1 MELYCHRGWMLTI
14 IMWKDIETSEDL
26 LGYRFHARLLKEIVL
41 DKSMLPTS
49 IGIFGNWGYG
59 KSSLMLLMEKEIN
72 EEITKQVAEE
82 NNPRIL
88 QVRFNGWQYESY
100 ETTKY
105 SLIQVLLDSVEK
117 YLSDNRDIFDKLD
130 IILKRINLLKLGV
143 LLLKKY
149 VWDKIPNA
157 IKSNLPTAD
166 DLKKCVGVDD
176 ITKFQNEFQNEHTSL
191 FVTKFRT
198 LLESIVEDAKFDS
211 IIVYID
217 DLDRCSG
224 EKMIECIEAIKLFL
238 NVKNTAFVLG
248 ADERMVERAI
258 KEHYPEIE
266 QDKRQIYSPFSDYL
280 EKLIQIP
287 YRLPR
292 LSLNEQYTYIL
303 FLLLKSKYPNFFNA
317 VIKDYNDYKNKEPFG
332 NYDAEKMRA
341 ALGEN
346 KIPDVEALIPIIP
359 MMTRFLNG
367 SPRQLK
373 RFLNTFDLRMRMVQV
388 ANIREIDPTV
398 LAKLML
404 LEYNFKYQRLF
415 ESLYGMQLLGDG
427 IIDKIGE
434 VEECARQKKKLNDK
448 RWQEWE
454 EDNLVLDWLS
464 LSPSLSGVNLK
475 EYFWI
480 ARDSLKNSV
489 PVESLV
495 SNVARRFY
503 LTLRNKQ
510 SAIAKKKFLQEE
522 IAKLEDEERQ
532 MVIMLLNHDFTKNPN
547 DSKVLE
553 LLQADSEVRVLIQNE
568 SDCKSLFSHVDTLKM
583 EPAWGVI
590 LGKLKKNDFWNHFIS
605 PLKFGEK
612 LQKMLNK

>member
-1 MELYCHRGWMLTI
+1 
-14 IMWKDIETSEDL
+14 MWKDIETSEDL

-388 ANIREIDPTV
+388 ANIREIEPTV
-398 LAKLML
+398 LTKLML

-495 SNVARRFY
+495 SNVARRSY

-568 SDCKSLFSHVDTLKM
+568 SDCKSLFSHVDILKM

>member
-1 MELYCHRGWMLTI
+1 
-14 IMWKDIETSEDL
+14 MWKDIETSEDL
-26 LGYRFHARLLKEIVL
+26 LGYRFHAKLLKEIVL

-59 KSSLMLLMEKEIN
+59 KSSLMLLLEKEIN
-72 EEITKQVAEE
+72 EEIAMHVAEG
-82 NNPRIL
+82 NTPRIL

-117 YLSDNRDIFDKLD
+117 YLSDNRDVFEKLD
-130 IILKRINLLKLGV
+130 ILLKRINLLKLGV

-157 IKSNLPTAD
+157 IKSNLPQAD
-166 DLKKCVGVDD
+166 DLKECIGVDD

-198 LLESIVEDAKFDS
+198 LLESIVEEAKFDS

-224 EKMIECIEAIKLFL
+224 KKMIECIEAIKLFL

-341 ALGEN
+341 TLGEN

-388 ANIREIDPTV
+388 ANIREIEPTV

-454 EDNLVLDWLS
+454 EDNLFLDWLS

-495 SNVARRFY
+495 SNVARRSY

-568 SDCKSLFSHVDTLKM
+568 SDCKSLFSHVDILKM

>member
-1 MELYCHRGWMLTI
+1 
-14 IMWKDIETSEDL
+14 MWKDIETSEDL

-248 ADERMVERAI
+248 ADERIVERAI

>member
-1 MELYCHRGWMLTI
+1 
-14 IMWKDIETSEDL
+14 MWKDIETSEDL

-612 LQKMLNK
+612 LHKMLNK

>member
-510 SAIAKKKFLQEE
+510 SAVAKKKFLQEE

>member
-1 MELYCHRGWMLTI
+1 
-14 IMWKDIETSEDL
+14 MWKDIETSEDL
-26 LGYRFHARLLKEIVL
+26 LGYRFHAKLLKEIVL

-59 KSSLMLLMEKEIN
+59 KSSLMLLLEKEIN
-72 EEITKQVAEE
+72 EEIAMHVAEG
-82 NNPRIL
+82 NTPRIL

-117 YLSDNRDIFDKLD
+117 YLSDNRDVFEKLD
-130 IILKRINLLKLGV
+130 ILLKRINLLKLGV

-157 IKSNLPTAD
+157 IKSNLPQAD
-166 DLKKCVGVDD
+166 DLKECIGVDD

-553 LLQADSEVRVLIQNE
+553 LLQADSEVRALIQNE

>member
-1 MELYCHRGWMLTI
+1 
-14 IMWKDIETSEDL
+14 MWKDIETSEDL

-82 NNPRIL
+82 NSPRIL

-341 ALGEN
+341 TLGEN

-388 ANIREIDPTV
+388 ANIREIEPTV

-454 EDNLVLDWLS
+454 EDNLFLDWLS

>member
-1 MELYCHRGWMLTI
+1 
-14 IMWKDIETSEDL
+14 MWKDIETSEDL
-26 LGYRFHARLLKEIVL
+26 LGYRFHAKLLKEIVL

-59 KSSLMLLMEKEIN
+59 KSSLMLLLEKEIN
-72 EEITKQVAEE
+72 EEIAMHVAEG
-82 NNPRIL
+82 NTPRIL

-117 YLSDNRDIFDKLD
+117 YLSDNRDVFEKLD
-130 IILKRINLLKLGV
+130 ILLKRINLLKLGV

-157 IKSNLPTAD
+157 IKSNLPQAD
-166 DLKKCVGVDD
+166 DLKECIGVDD

-198 LLESIVEDAKFDS
+198 LLESIVEEAKFDS

-475 EYFWI
+475 EFFWI

>member
-1 MELYCHRGWMLTI
+1 
-14 IMWKDIETSEDL
+14 MWKDIETSEDL
-26 LGYRFHARLLKEIVL
+26 LGYRFHAKLLKEIVL

-59 KSSLMLLMEKEIN
+59 KSSLMLLLEKEIN
-72 EEITKQVAEE
+72 EEIAMHVAEG
-82 NNPRIL
+82 NTLRIL

-117 YLSDNRDIFDKLD
+117 YLSDNRDVFEKLD
-130 IILKRINLLKLGV
+130 ILLKRINLLKLGV

-157 IKSNLPTAD
+157 IKSNLPQAD
-166 DLKKCVGVDD
+166 DLKECIGVDD

-198 LLESIVEDAKFDS
+198 LLESIVEEAKFDS

-341 ALGEN
+341 TLGEN
-346 KIPDVEALIPIIP
+346 KIPDVEVLIPIIP

-388 ANIREIDPTV
+388 ANIREIEPTV

-454 EDNLVLDWLS
+454 EDNLFLDWLS

-495 SNVARRFY
+495 SNVARRSY

>member
-1 MELYCHRGWMLTI
+1 
-14 IMWKDIETSEDL
+14 MWKDIETSEDL
-26 LGYRFHARLLKEIVL
+26 LGYRFHAKLLKEIVL

-59 KSSLMLLMEKEIN
+59 KSSLMLLLEKEIN
-72 EEITKQVAEE
+72 EEIAMHVAEG
-82 NNPRIL
+82 NTPRIL

-117 YLSDNRDIFDKLD
+117 YLSDNRDVFEKLD
-130 IILKRINLLKLGV
+130 ILLKRINLLKLGV

-157 IKSNLPTAD
+157 IKSNLPQAD
-166 DLKKCVGVDD
+166 DLKECIGVDD

-198 LLESIVEDAKFDS
+198 LLESIVEEAKFDS

-341 ALGEN
+341 TLGEN

-388 ANIREIDPTV
+388 ANIREIEPTV

-612 LQKMLNK
+612 LQKILNK

>member
-1 MELYCHRGWMLTI
+1 
-14 IMWKDIETSEDL
+14 MWKDIETSEDL

-341 ALGEN
+341 TLGEN

-388 ANIREIDPTV
+388 ANIREIEPTV

-454 EDNLVLDWLS
+454 EDNLFLDWLS

-495 SNVARRFY
+495 SNVARRSY

-522 IAKLEDEERQ
+522 IAKLEDEERK

-568 SDCKSLFSHVDTLKM
+568 SDCKSLFSHVDILKM

>member
-1 MELYCHRGWMLTI
+1 
-14 IMWKDIETSEDL
+14 MWKDIETSEDL
-26 LGYRFHARLLKEIVL
+26 LGYRFHAKLLKEIVL

-59 KSSLMLLMEKEIN
+59 KSSLMLLLEKEIN
-72 EEITKQVAEE
+72 EEIAMHVAEG
-82 NNPRIL
+82 NTPRIL

-454 EDNLVLDWLS
+454 EDNLFLDWLS

-495 SNVARRFY
+495 SNVARRSY

-568 SDCKSLFSHVDTLKM
+568 SDCKSLFSHVDILKM

>member
-1 MELYCHRGWMLTI
+1 
-14 IMWKDIETSEDL
+14 MWKDIETSEDL

-198 LLESIVEDAKFDS
+198 LLESIVEGAKFDS

-341 ALGEN
+341 TLGEN

-388 ANIREIDPTV
+388 ANIREIEPTV

-454 EDNLVLDWLS
+454 EDNLFLDWLS

-495 SNVARRFY
+495 SNVARRSY

-568 SDCKSLFSHVDTLKM
+568 SDCKSLFSHVDILKM

>member
-1 MELYCHRGWMLTI
+1 
-14 IMWKDIETSEDL
+14 MWKDIETSEDL
-26 LGYRFHARLLKEIVL
+26 LGYRFHAKLLKEIVL

-59 KSSLMLLMEKEIN
+59 KSSLMLLLEKEIN
-72 EEITKQVAEE
+72 EEIAMHVAEG
-82 NNPRIL
+82 NTPRIL

-117 YLSDNRDIFDKLD
+117 YLSDNRDVFEKLD
-130 IILKRINLLKLGV
+130 ILLKRINLLKLGV

-341 ALGEN
+341 TLGEN

-388 ANIREIDPTV
+388 ANIREIEPTV

-454 EDNLVLDWLS
+454 EDNLFLDWLS

-495 SNVARRFY
+495 SNVARRSY

-568 SDCKSLFSHVDTLKM
+568 SDCKSLFSHVDILKM

>member
-1 MELYCHRGWMLTI
+1 
-14 IMWKDIETSEDL
+14 MWKDIETSEDL
-26 LGYRFHARLLKEIVL
+26 LGYRFHAKLLKEIVL

-341 ALGEN
+341 TLGEN

-388 ANIREIDPTV
+388 ANIREIEPTV

-454 EDNLVLDWLS
+454 EDNLFLDWLS

-495 SNVARRFY
+495 SNVARRSY

-568 SDCKSLFSHVDTLKM
+568 SDCKSLFSHVDILKM

>member
-1 MELYCHRGWMLTI
+1 
-14 IMWKDIETSEDL
+14 MWKDIETSEDL
-26 LGYRFHARLLKEIVL
+26 LGYRFHAKLLKEIVL

-59 KSSLMLLMEKEIN
+59 KSSLMLLLEKEIN
-72 EEITKQVAEE
+72 EEIAMHVAEG
-82 NNPRIL
+82 NTPRIL

-117 YLSDNRDIFDKLD
+117 YLSDNRDVFEKLD
-130 IILKRINLLKLGV
+130 ILLKRINLLKLGV

-157 IKSNLPTAD
+157 IKSNLPQAD
-166 DLKKCVGVDD
+166 DLKECIGVDD

-198 LLESIVEDAKFDS
+198 LLESIVEEAKFDS

-495 SNVARRFY
+495 SNVARRSY

-510 SAIAKKKFLQEE
+510 SAIAKKKFLQEG

-568 SDCKSLFSHVDTLKM
+568 SDCKSLFSHVDILKM

>member
-1 MELYCHRGWMLTI
+1 
-14 IMWKDIETSEDL
+14 MWKDIETSEDL

-553 LLQADSEVRVLIQNE
+553 LLQVDSEVRVLIQNE

>member
-1 MELYCHRGWMLTI
+1 
-14 IMWKDIETSEDL
+14 MWKDIETSEDL
-26 LGYRFHARLLKEIVL
+26 LGYRFHAKLLKEIVL

-59 KSSLMLLMEKEIN
+59 KSSLMLLLEKEIN
-72 EEITKQVAEE
+72 EEIAMHVAEG
-82 NNPRIL
+82 NTPRIL
-88 QVRFNGWQYESY
+88 QIRFNGWQYESY

-117 YLSDNRDIFDKLD
+117 YLSDNRDVFEKLD
-130 IILKRINLLKLGV
+130 ILLKRINLLKLGV

-157 IKSNLPTAD
+157 IKSNLPQAD
-166 DLKKCVGVDD
+166 DLKECIGVDD

-198 LLESIVEDAKFDS
+198 LLESIVEEAKFDS

-341 ALGEN
+341 TLGEN

-568 SDCKSLFSHVDTLKM
+568 SDCKSLFSHVDILKM

>member
-1 MELYCHRGWMLTI
+1 
-14 IMWKDIETSEDL
+14 MWKDIETSEDL
-26 LGYRFHARLLKEIVL
+26 LGYRFHAKLLKEIVL

-59 KSSLMLLMEKEIN
+59 KSSLMLLLEKEIN
-72 EEITKQVAEE
+72 EEIAMHVAEG
-82 NNPRIL
+82 NTPRIL

-117 YLSDNRDIFDKLD
+117 YLSDNRDVFEKLD
-130 IILKRINLLKLGV
+130 ILLKRINLLKLGV

-157 IKSNLPTAD
+157 IKSNLPQAD
-166 DLKKCVGVDD
+166 DLKECIGVDD

-198 LLESIVEDAKFDS
+198 LLESIVEEAKFDS

-388 ANIREIDPTV
+388 ANIREIDPKV

>member
-1 MELYCHRGWMLTI
+1 
-14 IMWKDIETSEDL
+14 MWKDIETSEDL
-26 LGYRFHARLLKEIVL
+26 LGYRFHAKLLKEIVL

-59 KSSLMLLMEKEIN
+59 KSSLMLLLEKEIN
-72 EEITKQVAEE
+72 EEIAMHVAEG
-82 NNPRIL
+82 NTPRIL

-117 YLSDNRDIFDKLD
+117 YLSDNRDVFEKLD
-130 IILKRINLLKLGV
+130 ILLKRINLLKLGV

-157 IKSNLPTAD
+157 IKSNLPQAD
-166 DLKKCVGVDD
+166 DLKECIGVDD

-198 LLESIVEDAKFDS
+198 LLESIVEEAKFDS

-341 ALGEN
+341 TLGEN

-388 ANIREIDPTV
+388 ANIREIEPTV

-454 EDNLVLDWLS
+454 EDNLFLDWLS

-495 SNVARRFY
+495 SNVARRSY

-547 DSKVLE
+547 DCKVLE

-568 SDCKSLFSHVDTLKM
+568 SDCKSLFSHVDILKM

>member
-1 MELYCHRGWMLTI
+1 
-14 IMWKDIETSEDL
+14 MWKDIETSEDL
-26 LGYRFHARLLKEIVL
+26 LGYRFHAKLLKEIVL

-59 KSSLMLLMEKEIN
+59 KSSLMLLLEKEIN
-72 EEITKQVAEE
+72 EEIAMHVAEG
-82 NNPRIL
+82 NTLRIL

-117 YLSDNRDIFDKLD
+117 YLSDNRDVFEKLD
-130 IILKRINLLKLGV
+130 ILLKRINLLKLGV

-157 IKSNLPTAD
+157 IKSNLPQAD
-166 DLKKCVGVDD
+166 DLKECIGVDD

-198 LLESIVEDAKFDS
+198 LLESIVEEAKFDS

-341 ALGEN
+341 TLGEN

-388 ANIREIDPTV
+388 ANIREIEPTV

-454 EDNLVLDWLS
+454 EDNLFLDWLS
-464 LSPSLSGVNLK
+464 LSPSLSGINLK

-495 SNVARRFY
+495 SNVARRSY

-568 SDCKSLFSHVDTLKM
+568 SDCKSLFSHVDILKM

>member
-1 MELYCHRGWMLTI
+1 
-14 IMWKDIETSEDL
+14 MWKDIETSEDL
-26 LGYRFHARLLKEIVL
+26 LGYRFHAKLLKEIVL

-59 KSSLMLLMEKEIN
+59 KSSLMLLLEKEIN
-72 EEITKQVAEE
+72 EEIAMHVAEG
-82 NNPRIL
+82 NTLRIL

-117 YLSDNRDIFDKLD
+117 YLSDNRDVFEKLD
-130 IILKRINLLKLGV
+130 ILLKRINLLKLGV

-157 IKSNLPTAD
+157 IKSNLPQAD
-166 DLKKCVGVDD
+166 DLKECIGVDD

-198 LLESIVEDAKFDS
+198 LLESIVEEAKFDS

-266 QDKRQIYSPFSDYL
+266 QDKRQIYSSFSDYL

-341 ALGEN
+341 TLGEN

-388 ANIREIDPTV
+388 ANIREIEPTV

-454 EDNLVLDWLS
+454 EDNLFLDWLS

-495 SNVARRFY
+495 SNVARRSY

-568 SDCKSLFSHVDTLKM
+568 SDCKSLFSHVDILKM

>member
-1 MELYCHRGWMLTI
+1 
-14 IMWKDIETSEDL
+14 MWKDIETSEDL
-26 LGYRFHARLLKEIVL
+26 LGYRFHAKLLKEIVL

-59 KSSLMLLMEKEIN
+59 KSSLMLLLEKEIN
-72 EEITKQVAEE
+72 EEIAMHVAEG
-82 NNPRIL
+82 NTPRIL

-117 YLSDNRDIFDKLD
+117 YLSDNRDVFEKLD
-130 IILKRINLLKLGV
+130 ILLKRINLLKLGV

-157 IKSNLPTAD
+157 IKSNLPQAD
-166 DLKKCVGVDD
+166 DLKECIGVDD

-198 LLESIVEDAKFDS
+198 LLESIVEEAKFDS

-495 SNVARRFY
+495 SNVARRSY

-568 SDCKSLFSHVDTLKM
+568 SDCKSLFSHVDILKM

>member
-1 MELYCHRGWMLTI
+1 
-14 IMWKDIETSEDL
+14 MWKDIETSEDL
-26 LGYRFHARLLKEIVL
+26 LGYRFHAKLLKEIVL

-59 KSSLMLLMEKEIN
+59 KSSLMLLLEKEIN
-72 EEITKQVAEE
+72 EEIAMHVAEG
-82 NNPRIL
+82 NTPRIL

-117 YLSDNRDIFDKLD
+117 YLSDNRDVFEKLD
-130 IILKRINLLKLGV
+130 ILLKRINLLKLGV

-157 IKSNLPTAD
+157 IKSNLPQAD
-166 DLKKCVGVDD
+166 DLKECIGVDD

-198 LLESIVEDAKFDS
+198 LLESIVEEAKFDS

-341 ALGEN
+341 TLGEN

-388 ANIREIDPTV
+388 ANIREIEPTV

-454 EDNLVLDWLS
+454 EDNLFLDWLS

-495 SNVARRFY
+495 SNVARRSY

-568 SDCKSLFSHVDTLKM
+568 SDCKSLFSHVDILKM

-612 LQKMLNK
+612 IQKMLNK